1 MRVAPRC
8 WGIYR
13 ELAHSPNRETDDA
26 EILRA
31 TAVKLAEKG
40 FEVELKSPEELPATD
55 DAAGI
60 APLLFVMCMQ
70 DEIVRRLAAWERQGV
85 RVVNRPESIRNTDR
99 DRTIAR
105 VLGDGIPFPESDLV
119 STQQGGEPSRIPL
132 PCWIK
137 RGDYHS
143 THSED
148 VSMARTEEEV
158 AVRLAALAARGVDR
172 AVLQR
177 HVPGDLIKFY
187 GVENVEGPG
196 APLSWF
202 EWFYHREQTLSNHR
216 FDPKELQ
223 AAVGNAARAL
233 GLEVFGGDAIAAG
246 DGRIFLIDLNAWPSF
261 ALYRGIAAEK
271 IAAHLVDRFH
281 TRDLDSRTTSG
292 SPWPRS

>member
-1 MRVAPRC
+1 VRIAPRC

-13 ELAHSPNRETDDA
+13 EPAHSPNRESDDA

-31 TAVKLAEKG
+31 TAEKLAEKG

-60 APLLFVMCMQ
+60 PQLLFVMCMK
-70 DEIVRRLAAWERQGV
+70 EEVVRRLAAWERQGV

-105 VLGDGIPFPESDLV
+105 VLGDGIPFPESVLV
-119 STQQGGEPSRIPL
+119 STERQWKGSRIPV

-148 VSMARTEEEV
+148 VSMAKTEEEV
-158 AVRLAALAARGVDR
+158 AGRLAALAARGIDR

-187 GVENVEGPG
+187 GVRTIERAG

-202 EWFYHREQTLSNHR
+202 EWFYHRDQVLSNHP
-216 FDPKELQ
+216 FDPNDLR

-261 ALYRGIAAEK
+261 ALYRRIAAEK
-271 IAAHLVDRFH
+271 IAAHLVERFPE
-281 TRDLDSRTTSG
+281 RELVSG
-292 SPWPRS
+292 ISSESS